1 MHLTR
6 TQLRRMRR
14 AIIALSALP
23 WTLPCLA
30 QGGLQGLPDHELL
43 AVHGAGLDEA
53 TLGLMGAATSRER
66 EQERQKDH
74 QKDHQ
79 KDRQK
84 DRQDGPSRDAAQAT
98 AQNAWSAQSQH
109 LVNTV
114 SRQALQMETTMAW
127 VGASSAA
134 RTATTGVSLIA
145 LAPTA
150 LATVSLPLM
159 GLPTLPGR
167 H

>member
-53 TLGLMGAATSRER
+53 TLGRMGAATSRER
-66 EQERQKDH
+66 EQEH
-74 QKDHQ
+74 QKE
-79 KDRQK
+79 
-84 DRQDGPSRDAAQAT
+84 RQDGPSRDAAQAT

-159 GLPTLPGR
+159 GLPTPPGR

>member
-53 TLGLMGAATSRER
+53 TLGRMGAATSRER
-66 EQERQKDH
+66 EQEPQKDH
-74 QKDHQ
+74 QKE
-79 KDRQK
+79 
-84 DRQDGPSRDAAQAT
+84 RQDGPSRDAAQAT

-159 GLPTLPGR
+159 GLPTPPGR

>member
-14 AIIALSALP
+14 TLIALATLP

-43 AVHGAGLDEA
+43 AVHGAGLDDVA
-53 TLGLMGAATSRER
+53 LGRIGVPPSRER
-66 EQERQKDH
+66 DKE
-74 QKDHQ
+74 
-79 KDRQK
+79 
-84 DRQDGPSRDAAQAT
+84 RQDGPARDAAQAT
-98 AQNAWSAQSQH
+98 AQAALSAQSQH

-114 SRQALQMETTMAW
+114 SRQALQMEATSAW
-127 VGASSAA
+127 VAANSAA
-134 RTATTGVSLIA
+134 RTAVTGVSLIA
-145 LAPTA
+145 LAPSA

-159 GLPTLPGR
+159 GLPMLPGR

>member
-53 TLGLMGAATSRER
+53 TLGRMGAATSRER
-66 EQERQKDH
+66 EQEH

-79 KDRQK
+79 KE
-84 DRQDGPSRDAAQAT
+84 RQDGPSRDAAQAT

-159 GLPTLPGR
+159 GLPTPPGR